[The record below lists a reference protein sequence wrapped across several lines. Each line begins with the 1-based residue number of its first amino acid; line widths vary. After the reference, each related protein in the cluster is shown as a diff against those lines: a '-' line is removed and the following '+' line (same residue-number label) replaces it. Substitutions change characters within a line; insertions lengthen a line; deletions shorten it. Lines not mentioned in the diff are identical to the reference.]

1 MLIPVLKKKTMQK
14 EFDTF
19 RKNTQINSEEKV
31 FDPFRMSF
39 GKNINSNDSY

>member
-1 MLIPVLKKKTMQK
+1 MLVPVLKKKTMQK

-19 RKNTQINSEEKV
+19 RKSIPVNSEQKM